1 MYLLTSLSFT
11 VPNVIAVKFFCWC
24 MYRYAGPDTRYTY
37 SIEHMYTRLSAP
49 RTPVS
54 FFREIRLISYFDSN
68 ITLMARHAHR
78 AREAIDLP
86 LALPAENGRS
96 GPVRCLVNCP
106 PSLPPTAHTGAEIRR
121 DVQMFSTRMG
131 E

>member
-1 MYLLTSLSFT
+1 MHVS
-11 VPNVIAVKFFCWC
+11 VC
-24 MYRYAGPDTRYTY
+24 GPGHPIHIQHRAYV
-37 SIEHMYTRLSAP
+37 HAAFRAP

-86 LALPAENGRS
+86 L
-96 GPVRCLVNCP
+96 
-106 PSLPPTAHTGAEIRR
+106 
-121 DVQMFSTRMG
+121 
-131 E
+131 